1 MLNINPQAAT
11 QGLMGTKRLKKVYHT
26 PSPNTKLRE
35 HRNRLLSELVALD
48 GLPEAELRKRYYE
61 IHPQIRDV
69 YQKLR
74 WKKQQLHQTI

>member
-11 QGLMGTKRLKKVYHT
+11 QGLMGTKRLKLFYHT

-48 GLPEAELRKRYYE
+48 GLPEAELREKYYQ
-61 IHPQIRDV
+61 IYPQLQAVYRD
-69 YQKLR
+69 LR
-74 WKKQQLHQTI
+74 WKQKSSTA